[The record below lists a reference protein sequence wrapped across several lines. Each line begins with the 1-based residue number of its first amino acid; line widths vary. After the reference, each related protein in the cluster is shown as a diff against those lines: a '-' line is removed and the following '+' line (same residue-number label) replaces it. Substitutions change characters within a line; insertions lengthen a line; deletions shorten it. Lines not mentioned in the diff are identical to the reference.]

1 MSISVNRRSQSKF
14 IVGVV
19 MLGLRKQYLLL
30 EYLALSKE
38 LFIRTALCR
47 HFTSQSLQHSV

>member
-30 EYLALSKE
+30 EYLALSRE